1 MSLIQLC
8 VEMIIMSRCCLFTAS
23 LTYSV
28 NDASTMNVLWNEQ
41 KQGDQISIYHSSH
54 CYVFTLDY
62 TNRTNRVDCIIISV
76 SSLYFVVLH
85 KSSKCCLVALQLRCI
100 TVRVCWRTHFCSDLV
115 NARCDLQR
123 PNVFF
128 SHFSFLKSTRNSIHN
143 SF

>member
-28 NDASTMNVLWNEQ
+28 NDASAMNVLWNEQ
-41 KQGDQISIYHSSH
+41 KQGDQISIYHSLH

-62 TNRTNRVDCIIISV
+62 TNRKNCVNCSICLR
-76 SSLYFVVLH
+76 FVVLH
-85 KSSKCCLVALQLRCI
+85 KSSKSKSSCVHVQMHFI
-100 TVRVCWRTHFCSDLV
+100 IVRACRRTHFCSDLV
-115 NARCDLQR
+115 NTRCDLQR

-128 SHFSFLKSTRNSIHN
+128 KVNMKRFSQLILNEKGK
-143 SF
+143 